1 MFFSYVEN
9 GSTAIKFWTT
19 ITYTLPPF
27 LLLVKLMSPC
37 KQKMKHQYFW
47 IPLETCLSLGSG
59 AGRTSKISG
68 AEQKWTDGR
77 IQYEFWVEILFV
89 LRESFW
95 LGDYNCFELCNDIIF
110 LKIYNNTNCE
120 IYNLLFSELL
130 ISMFLITL
138 FFKIN
143 ISTLILNSPLS
154 L

>member
-77 IQYEFWVEILFV
+77 IQYEFWVEILC
-89 LRESFW
+89 LFW
-95 LGDYNCFELCNDIIF
+95 EKAFGLEITTALNCAM
-110 LKIYNNTNCE
+110 T
-120 IYNLLFSELL
+120 LFSLKY
-130 ISMFLITL
+130 IIIQIVRSIIYYFLNYWYPC
-138 FFKIN
+138 F
-143 ISTLILNSPLS
+143 
-154 L
+154 